1 MKNENSKLLLGLGL
15 GAVVGIAVGYLL
27 TGDNR
32 KKLSEELHEVGNG
45 VKDGVK
51 SAFSK
56 VKSKAEYAGSRMAD
70 RMENM
75 AEKVKDKAGEWA
87 ERADVRTSEM
97 ADDVSQR
104 ANDARRRMDNKAEM
118 DGEAHRAY
126 ADDFDKDVENVKRRE
141 RGNANTKA

>member
-1 MKNENSKLLLGLGL
+1 MKNDNSKLLLGLGL

-32 KKLSEELHEVGNG
+32 KKLGEELHEVGHT

-70 RMENM
+70 GVEEMSDK
-75 AEKVKDKAGEWA
+75 AKDKAGEWA
-87 ERADVRTSEM
+87 DKANERTSEM
-97 ADDVSQR
+97 ADDVSQK
-104 ANDARRRMDNKAEM
+104 ANDARSRMDNKSEM
-118 DGEAHRAY
+118 TGKEHQSFGNDYH
-126 ADDFDKDVENVKRRE
+126 KDLEDAKNRMK
-141 RGNANTKA
+141 GNTNAKI

>member
-32 KKLSEELHEVGNG
+32 KKLSEELHEMGHG

-56 VKSKAEYAGSRMAD
+56 VKSKAENAGSRVAD
-70 RMENM
+70 RMGDM

-87 ERADVRTSEM
+87 ERANERTSEA

-104 ANDARRRMDNKAEM
+104 ANDVRRRMDNKAEM
-118 DGEAHRAY
+118 DAEKHQAY
-126 ADDFDKDVENVKRRE
+126 ADDFDKDVDEVKG
-141 RGNANTKA
+141 RGNANAKA

>member
-32 KKLSEELHEVGNG
+32 KKLSEELHEMGHG

-56 VKSKAEYAGSRMAD
+56 VKSKAEYAGSKVAD
-70 RMENM
+70 RVENM

-87 ERADVRTSEM
+87 EKANEHASEM
-97 ADDVSQR
+97 ADDLSQK
-104 ANDARRRMDNKAEM
+104 ANDVRSRMDSRAER
-118 DGEAHRAY
+118 DAEAHQAY
-126 ADDFDKDVENVKRRE
+126 ADDFDKDVENVKSGM
-141 RGNANTKA
+141 RGNTNAKA

>member
-32 KKLSEELHEVGNG
+32 KKLSEELHEMGHG

-56 VKSKAEYAGSRMAD
+56 VKSKAECAECGCRPNGEYD
-70 RMENM
+70 RED
-75 AEKVKDKAGEWA
+75 EDKAGEWA
-87 ERADVRTSEM
+87 ERAGERTSEA
-97 ADDVSQR
+97 ADDISQR
-104 ANDARRRMDNKAEM
+104 ANDVRRRMENKAEM
-118 DGEAHRAY
+118 DSEKHQAY
-126 ADDFDKDVENVKRRE
+126 ADDFDKDAEKMKGK
-141 RGNANTKA
+141 GNTNAKA